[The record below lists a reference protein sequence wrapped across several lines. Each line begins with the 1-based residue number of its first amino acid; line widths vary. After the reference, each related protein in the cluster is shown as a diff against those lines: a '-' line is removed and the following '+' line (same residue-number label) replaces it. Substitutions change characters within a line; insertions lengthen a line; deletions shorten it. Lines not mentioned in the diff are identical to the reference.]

1 MATVR
6 KAHPLAHWAEQA
18 GCSVETLRRAIRR
31 KELLA
36 SIDPLSRGPQY
47 VVTAADFASFLD
59 KRRAGR

>member
-1 MATVR
+1 MASPR
-6 KAHPLAHWAEQA
+6 ARPLKEWADEA

-36 SIDPLSRGPQY
+36 TIEPLSRGPRY
-47 VVTAADFASFLD
+47 VVNPADFAAFLE